1 MCGTKCELIQKGAI
15 RFVKKEKDIFLRFFF
30 SVDFFNIF
38 LFFYVYEG
46 QYNLLRGTA
55 VPQSYLLFYK

>member
-1 MCGTKCELIQKGAI
+1 MWHKVRVDTKGGHKICEEGKGH
-15 RFVKKEKDIFLRFFF
+15 FLRFFF

-55 VPQSYLLFYK
+55 VPQSYLLFYKY